1 MMTKKIRP
9 RFKGISILCLVFFFT
24 VGLSGCTATRHAVQ
38 RTVVPML
45 STSVDDLVEK
55 LIKKKNAAF
64 IKDGLP
70 GALLVITGMVELAP
84 TDYNLLATSSFLYAA
99 YGLFVEDEN
108 PDYAISLYRV
118 GAEYGM
124 RAMKV
129 NNSKFRKAV
138 DSGISIA
145 DAAKFLTKNDLKAL
159 TWYGCNVGK
168 RCTLQFS
175 TPENVMDIQD
185 CVATAKRSTELDP
198 KYAWGANWMILGVF
212 YAVVPAF
219 GGVGSGPEASREAFN
234 NGNKAE
240 NGEFGL
246 MDVMQARYLA
256 PRIKNLSWYDQLNN
270 RVIEM
275 DSCKLGGG
283 LCILNEL
290 AKQKARYNMK
300 HKDQWFDASN
310 LFF

>member
-1 MMTKKIRP
+1 
-9 RFKGISILCLVFFFT
+9 
-24 VGLSGCTATRHAVQ
+24 
-38 RTVVPML
+38 
-45 STSVDDLVEK
+45 
-55 LIKKKNAAF
+55 
-64 IKDGLP
+64 
-70 GALLVITGMVELAP
+70 
-84 TDYNLLATSSFLYAA
+84 
-99 YGLFVEDEN
+99 
-108 PDYAISLYRV
+108 
-118 GAEYGM
+118 
-124 RAMKV
+124 
-129 NNSKFRKAV
+129 
-138 DSGISIA
+138 
-145 DAAKFLTKNDLKAL
+145 
-159 TWYGCNVGK
+159 
-168 RCTLQFS
+168 
-175 TPENVMDIQD
+175 MDIQD

-290 AKQKARYNMK
+290 SKQKARYNMK